1 MATEMITHVS
11 DPGVR
16 APIGIIGGSGFY
28 SLFDEARSVDVYTPF
43 GAPSEAPVVGTV
55 GGSPVAF
62 LPRHGKG
69 HRYAPH
75 RVNYRA
81 NLWALRAI
89 GVRQVLA
96 PCAVGSL
103 VASQGPGTIVV
114 PDQIIDRTW
123 GRPHTY
129 FEREG
134 EVAHVAFADPF
145 CPRGRAAALA
155 AARELQREEADEHDV
170 VDAGTLVVINGPRFS
185 TRAESRWHAAA
196 GGTVVG
202 MTAMPEAAL
211 ARELGLC
218 FTTICLVTDLDAGF
232 ETDAGVTAAE
242 VFAMFADNI
251 DRVKRIVADAASNLT
266 ADLTADLAGS
276 SAPTDESGG
285 ESGGEASHGDGGRG
299 APADDDPSAVRLPCR
314 CADALEGMTVPFDLP
329 Q

>member
-43 GAPSEAPVVGTV
+43 GAPSESPVVGTV

-69 HRYAPH
+69 HRFAPH

-89 GVRQVLA
+89 GVRQVIA

-155 AARELQREEADEHDV
+155 AARELQREEADV

-251 DRVKRIVADAASNLT
+251 DRVKRIVAGAATDLA
-266 ADLTADLAGS
+266 ADLTAD
-276 SAPTDESGG
+276 T
-285 ESGGEASHGDGGRG
+285 
-299 APADDDPSAVRLPCR
+299 DPSAVRLPCR

>member
-134 EVAHVAFADPF
+134 EVAHVAFADP
-145 CPRGRAAALA
+145 AALA
-155 AARELQREEADEHDV
+155 LLEQVLCEVPQEQEHALCAELNV
-170 VDAGTLVVINGPRFS
+170 
-185 TRAESRWHAAA
+185 
-196 GGTVVG
+196 
-202 MTAMPEAAL
+202 L
-211 ARELGLC
+211 APELG
-218 FTTICLVTDLDAGF
+218 ISVEPDL
-232 ETDAGVTAAE
+232 
-242 VFAMFADNI
+242 
-251 DRVKRIVADAASNLT
+251 
-266 ADLTADLAGS
+266 ADLTG
-276 SAPTDESGG
+276 
-285 ESGGEASHGDGGRG
+285 
-299 APADDDPSAVRLPCR
+299 
-314 CADALEGMTVPFDLP
+314 
-329 Q
+329 